1 MENIKYYDLTLS
13 QDVMYF
19 ALKYS
24 PKKSVVNI
32 GAALWIEEEI
42 DIDLLEKALY
52 KSIWRMDALRL
63 RLKKVDGVIKQY
75 VSTEEPKKVN
85 DTVKACI
92 ITLIVTT
99 IFNQVV
105 TFLFKFSRSE
115 FFV

>member
-42 DIDLLEKALY
+42 NIDLLEKALY

-63 RLKKVDGVIKQY
+63 RLKKNRWRY
-75 VSTEEPKKVN
+75 
-85 DTVKACI
+85 
-92 ITLIVTT
+92 
-99 IFNQVV
+99 
-105 TFLFKFSRSE
+105 
-115 FFV
+115 